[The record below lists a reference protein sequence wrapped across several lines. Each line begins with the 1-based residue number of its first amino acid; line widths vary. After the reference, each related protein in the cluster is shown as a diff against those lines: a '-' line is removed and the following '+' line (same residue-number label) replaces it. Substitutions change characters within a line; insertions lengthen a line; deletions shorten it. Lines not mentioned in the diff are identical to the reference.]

1 MPTSTLLTCG
11 IVLLT
16 VVAIAYGGTFLLRV
30 RAGDVATNELQR
42 ASFRA
47 GHAHAG
53 VLVILGL
60 VVQILTAQ
68 PGVAAWSATIGS
80 GVLWAAIVMPAGFF
94 LSVIGKDPQ
103 KRNAWRYAIGA
114 GGILLTIGVVGA
126 GIGLISAG
134 L

>member
-68 PGVAAWSATIGS
+68 PGVPAWSATIGS